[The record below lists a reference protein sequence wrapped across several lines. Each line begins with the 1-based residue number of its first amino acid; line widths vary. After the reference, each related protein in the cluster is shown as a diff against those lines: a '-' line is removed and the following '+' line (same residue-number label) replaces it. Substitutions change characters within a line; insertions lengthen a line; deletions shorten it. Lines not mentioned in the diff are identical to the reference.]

1 MNTVNVDKICIGTG
15 HPLTLIAG
23 PCVIESESLTLRIA
37 EEIRQIVEPLKVPYI
52 FKASYEKDNR
62 SSQEHYRGPGLDAGL
77 RILEN
82 VKKKIGVPVLSDV
95 HRQTDVAAAASVLDV
110 LQVPAFLCQQT
121 SLLLAMGSSGKPL
134 NVKKGQFLAPQAMK
148 GVIGKIRSTG
158 NSSILLTERGTT
170 FGYDRLV
177 CDMCSI
183 PLMQSLGCPVVF
195 DATHS
200 VRRYGV
206 PSSSPD
212 GGTPE
217 FIETLA
223 RAAVAS
229 GCDAV
234 FLETHPEPMT
244 GLCDASSMLPLKQLS
259 SLWKVLLVLSET
271 VRQ

>member
-1 MNTVNVDKICIGTG
+1 MNTVNVDQICIGTG

-37 EEIRQIVEPLKVPYI
+37 EEIRRIVEPFQIPYL

-62 SSQEHYRGPGLDAGL
+62 SSQENYRGPGLDAGL
-77 RILEN
+77 RILED
-82 VKKKIGVPVLSDV
+82 VKKKVGVPVLSDV
-95 HRQTDVAAAASVLDV
+95 HRQTDVPAAAAVLDV

-121 SLLLAMGSSGKPL
+121 SLLLTMGSSGRPL

-158 NSSILLTERGTT
+158 NSNILLTERGTT

-183 PLMQSLGCPVVF
+183 PIMQSLGCPVVF

-229 GCDAV
+229 GCDAL
-234 FLETHPEPMT
+234 FLETHPEPMK

-259 SLWKVLLVLSET
+259 RLLQVLLPLSET
-271 VRQ
+271 VRR